1 MIRCQDPFAAAT
13 SVPKDVSALVVN
25 KYDEIAR
32 AAIRLFNRKGY
43 HATSVQDIAD
53 EVKLQKGSLYH
64 YISSK
69 EELLL
74 RIASRSINGFSRE
87 LEGIVNLPDSATERL
102 KKAIHHHFGIVTG
115 DVEMTTVLL
124 RDAFLL
130 SADQHRIIVE
140 AMDRYLDHWVR
151 ILEDGMAKGEF
162 REGDPRL
169 AALSILGAC
178 NWVYRWYN
186 PNGAKSAK
194 EIADYFCDLHLRGI
208 LAG

>member
-1 MIRCQDPFAAAT
+1 M
-13 SVPKDVSALVVN
+13 VVN

-32 AAIRLFNRKGY
+32 AAIRLFNKKGY

-53 EVKLQKGSLYH
+53 EVNLQKGSLYH
-64 YISSK
+64 YIASK

-74 RIASRSINGFSRE
+74 QIASRSIHGFSRE
-87 LEGIVNLPDSATERL
+87 LESIVNLEEPASLRL
-102 KKAIHHHFGIVTG
+102 QKAIHHHFGIVTG

-130 SADQHRIIVE
+130 SDEPHRIIVA
-140 AMDRYLDHWVR
+140 AMDEYLNHWVK
-151 ILEDGMAKGEF
+151 IVDDGMNAGEF
-162 REGDPRL
+162 KEGDPRL

-186 PNGAKSAK
+186 QNSTKTPK
-194 EIADYFCDLHLRGI
+194 EIADYFCDLHLGGMMKI
-208 LAG
+208 